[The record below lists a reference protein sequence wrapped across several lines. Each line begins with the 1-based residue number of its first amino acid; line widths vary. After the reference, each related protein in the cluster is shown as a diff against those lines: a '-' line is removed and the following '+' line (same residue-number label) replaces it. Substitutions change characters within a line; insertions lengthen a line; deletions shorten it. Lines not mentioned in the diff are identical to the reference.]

1 MSNIT
6 LPLECETLGNYDVIV
21 AGGGLAGAAAA
32 LAVARDGKSVLLIEK
47 SQKLGGLG
55 TLGLINLFVPMC
67 NGRGTQII
75 FGMAEEFFRLS
86 TKYSWDTI
94 PEGWE
99 QGGTY
104 QGPPVENGN
113 YPRYL
118 NRYSPDIF
126 ALTLTELLSDA
137 GVELM
142 FDTIVTRPVMEG
154 KHCKGLVVENKSG
167 AGYYE
172 ADIVIDVTGDAD
184 ILYRAGVPCVQGRN
198 FHTFTVKTVT
208 LASCKKAVESGK
220 INDAIGG
227 ASGGYANLYG
237 KNHPEGMPFYT
248 GTDAEDVNRYLI
260 TNQKELLNNLKKT
273 DRFSREVVTMPG
285 MCQYRTTRHIDGDY
299 TLRESDFY
307 RHFDDSI
314 SAICDFDRRDYLME
328 VPYRTLIC
336 SGYDNLI
343 TAGRSAAAEGY
354 AWDVLRVIP
363 PAIVTGQAAGLAA
376 CQAIDTKCGIHE
388 IDVPTLQAKLAS
400 QNVMI
405 HFDDALVPQNGGG
418 ETADIGHV

>member
-1 MSNIT
+1 MANIT
-6 LPLECETLGNYDVIV
+6 LQLECEHLGKYDVIV

-32 LAVARDGKSVLLIEK
+32 LAASREGKSVLLIEK

-67 NGRGTQII
+67 NGRGKQII

-94 PEGWE
+94 PKGWE

-104 QGPPVENGN
+104 QGPAVENGN

-126 ALTLTELLSDA
+126 ALTLTELLSDE

-142 FDTIVTRPVMEG
+142 FDTVVTRPVMEG
-154 KHCKGLVVENKSG
+154 KHCKGLIVENKSG
-167 AGYYE
+167 TGYYE

-184 ILYRAGVPCVQGRN
+184 ILYRAGVPCVQGKN
-198 FHTFTVKTVT
+198 YHSFFVKTVT
-208 LASCKKAVESGK
+208 LDSCKKAVESGK
-220 INDAIGG
+220 INNAIGG
-227 ASGGYANLYG
+227 ASGGGANLYG
-237 KNHPEGMPFYT
+237 GGHPEGMPYYT
-248 GTDAEDVNRYLI
+248 GTDAKDVNRYLI
-260 TNQKELLNNLKKT
+260 TNHKELLNNLKKT
-273 DRFSREVVTMPG
+273 DRFTREVVTMPG
-285 MCQYRTTRHIDGDY
+285 MCQYRTTRCIKGDY
-299 TLRESDFY
+299 ALTENDFY

-376 CQAIDTKCGIHE
+376 CQAIDTGKGIDE

-405 HFDDALVPQNGGG
+405 HFDDALVPENGGG
-418 ETADIGHV
+418 EIADIGHI

>member
-1 MSNIT
+1 MANIT
-6 LPLECETLGNYDVIV
+6 LQLECENLGKYDVIV

-32 LAVARDGKSVLLIEK
+32 LAVVRSGKRVLLIEK

-55 TLGLINLFVPMC
+55 TLGLINMFVPMC
-67 NGRGTQII
+67 NGRGKQII

-86 TKYSWDTI
+86 AKYSWDTI
-94 PEGWE
+94 PAGWE
-99 QGGTY
+99 QGGEY
-104 QGPPVENGN
+104 RGAPVENGN

-126 ALTLTELLSDA
+126 ALTLTEVLSDA

-154 KHCKGLVVENKSG
+154 KHCRGLVVENKSG

-184 ILYRAGVPCVQGRN
+184 ILYRAGVPCVQGKN
-198 FHTFTVKTVT
+198 YHTFTVKTVT
-208 LASCKKAVESGK
+208 LDSCKKAVETGK
-220 INDAIGG
+220 IQNAIGG
-227 ASGGYANLYG
+227 AAGGYANLYG
-237 KNHPEGMPFYT
+237 KFHPENIPYYT
-248 GTDAEDVNRYLI
+248 GTDAADVNRYLI

-273 DRFSREVVTMPG
+273 DRFTREVVTMPG

-299 TLRESDFY
+299 TLTEDDFY

-328 VPYRTLIC
+328 VPYRTLIR

-376 CQAIDTKCGIHE
+376 CQAIDTGKGIDE
-388 IDVPTLQAKLAS
+388 IDVSLLQKTLAEQD
-400 QNVMI
+400 VMI
-405 HFDDALVPQNGGG
+405 HFDDSLVPENGGG
-418 ETADIGHV
+418 ESFDFGHI